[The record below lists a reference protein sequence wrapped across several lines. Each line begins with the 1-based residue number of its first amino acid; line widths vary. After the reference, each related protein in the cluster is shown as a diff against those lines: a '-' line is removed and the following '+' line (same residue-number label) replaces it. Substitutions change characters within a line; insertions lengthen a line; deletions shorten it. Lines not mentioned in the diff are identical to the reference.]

1 MPILPAPPRALS
13 RLRTDLGAKADL
25 WQGREIN
32 GSRQGFPPDF
42 DSDSGDELTVH
53 GATVSRVVQREAE
66 VAVQRS
72 PLCVWQEQSGFL
84 GKANEPGRAND
95 HGGGQ
100 RHIDKRAWS
109 SIVLQKRE
117 LHFRGQC
124 DAIVQLPVRHLVL
137 LQHEQAV

>member
-1 MPILPAPPRALS
+1 MPVLPVPPRVLS
-13 RLRTDLGAKADL
+13 RLRTGLGAKADL

-32 GSRQGFPPDF
+32 GSPKVFLPDF
-42 DSDSGDELTVH
+42 DSDSGDELAVH
-53 GATVSRVVQREAE
+53 GATISRVVQREAE
-66 VAVQRS
+66 VAVQRNG

-100 RHIDKRAWS
+100 RRIDNEPGHPLYSR
-109 SIVLQKRE
+109 RE
-117 LHFRGQC
+117 SC
-124 DAIVQLPVRHLVL
+124 TSADIVQLPVRHLVL